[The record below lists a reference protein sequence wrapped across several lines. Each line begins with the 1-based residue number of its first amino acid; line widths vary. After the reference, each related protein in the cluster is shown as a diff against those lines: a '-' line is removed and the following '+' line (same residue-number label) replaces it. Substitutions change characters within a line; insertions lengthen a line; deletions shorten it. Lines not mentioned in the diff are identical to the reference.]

1 MKAFYKRKA
10 LSLLLT
16 FAMVLS
22 LIPAASFAAAETADD
37 SDAITQSEADAIVL
51 QAQETAERY
60 SAEGAIPLAE
70 WNFTTMTLPPL
81 PPTTPPWETTL
92 YATGGADSYA
102 TLTTNATNGWGSSP
116 TNFLA
121 ANGFDGAPGE
131 KYWQVDVPIG
141 MSYKDMTVNV
151 YFRTSGSITN
161 RWYVQYRT
169 YGSDEFVDIDE
180 GGFTVTKTG
189 GGAGPVDWDS
199 GTELCHLPNNT
210 VAIRFVRGEEST
222 PSKPTASGGNA
233 YINNIIVMGVPAQ
246 NLPALAMPNAD
257 PVPGRVLEDTP
268 LTLTSVNDD
277 VEIWYNTASNDPEA
291 EGWLKFDPAS
301 PLVISTENHEFH
313 AYVTDP
319 SGRQTPSA
327 VRTFSYDILAAEKLS
342 TVRSYELGTPV
353 LIQATASHAYPLGD
367 KALGCY
373 VQDATGGILV
383 LGDLPE
389 LAAGDTLTAA
399 GILTEADGRLALTD
413 LMMAEKGAAG
423 VPVSAAPMT
432 AAGLNTPNT
441 AKAAAGTLVQIAGL
455 NVDAIST
462 DKSGLVTMTL
472 SSGGKSVS
480 ALLDGARGTAESLS
494 IILNDTVTA
503 TGIVDAS
510 GANWCLRLL
519 SPSGLAVTAPATV
532 VAEPIADRPTSRRL
546 GAGEKVR
553 FTCPTP
559 EVTYES
565 TNTLD
570 GDNTVWTPIVDGG
583 LVFNGNAGDTVTQ
596 YVRAVKE
603 GMTPSEPITLTY
615 LLKPSVADKD
625 PIPDSAFTDGILT
638 IPQLLETERKG
649 QTVTVL
655 GQLTYRYG
663 TNTGVLQDVING
675 EIVSITASGS
685 DIAKASIGD
694 VLKLTFTLNT
704 WSMSLSKAEKVSTLN
719 VNPLEPQEFETFED
733 LLAVKEELSSAL
745 VLLKNVTLPDYNSS
759 KITITDSQS
768 KTLTISKPAAFPIGI
783 GKGDKV
789 DLVCAMPSAISNA
802 PALSLGS
809 KEQNKTPGFEPI
821 VLVGGDTRGP
831 NITLLSSLDG
841 IKKGESFNISV
852 QVEDYTGVKSVSLVY
867 TVNNNASA
875 SIPLTAEKD
884 KSIYNYTIPSTALNK
899 GGSFFFTIT
908 AEDTQEPNSYKSE
921 YKSKSIAIADEPLI
935 LTVSPKDGEA
945 TLSELRPTISVT
957 FENAGETPSVK
968 LTLTPEG
975 GSAVLNG
982 QEMTVSGASASY
994 QPAADLTEGKYTATV
1009 TVERSADKKPVS
1021 KTWSFSVGEP
1031 TIQAYFGQLHSHTG
1045 EYSDGAGFLSDAL
1058 DYVGA
1063 IPEADN
1069 VQFVAFTDHSN
1080 YFDSAEDPNPT
1091 TALGDASQM
1100 TAASKKTWDAYR
1112 KAITTFNNKDTGR
1125 LAIAGFEMTWAGGPG
1140 HMNTFNSDG
1149 LVSRNNAELNSKAN
1163 KTKDEGM
1170 QRYYAELS
1178 KPENAQTVS
1187 QFNHPGTMF
1196 GAFTDFA
1203 HWDPAIDS
1211 RVTMVEVGNGEGQI
1225 HQGGYYPSYEYY
1237 VMALDK
1243 GWHVAPTNNQDNHK
1257 GAWGNANDA
1266 RSVVYTDNFT
1276 VEGLLDGMRNMNMY
1290 STEDKNLEISYFLNG
1305 SMMGSILDTPESLH
1319 FTGTIRDSDAGETVG
1334 TVQIVANGGRVVYEA
1349 ECAEADFLLDVTLEP
1364 QYNYYFLK
1372 VIQPDKDVAVTAP
1385 VWVGESTKAGITS
1398 FSTDAPLI
1406 IEGESIDLTAE
1417 LYNYDSQALVLDS
1430 IEYSLTIGA
1439 TTTSL
1444 SVNTNPG
1451 NILSQETKTD
1461 AFAYTPAQPGLQTIT
1476 LKVEG
1481 SIGSTPCTFTS
1492 SMELEVIA
1500 AAELTSVAIDV
1511 GHGNAIVTDKLE
1523 TELPLLA
1530 GLNNIR
1536 LDSLDAGELTYE
1548 NLSQHALVLLSMPA
1562 DGSAPAYSEAELD
1575 ALRQYAAAGGNFLIA
1590 GSADRTA
1597 GSTASAAANTVLEA
1611 IGATARID
1619 EATVVDEVRNT
1630 GLLYRVP
1637 LTGNSCFNYDAVAKD
1652 PLAAS
1657 LLSGVNTSANNTF
1670 NLYNGAPVIP
1680 NSATVLVRGF
1690 KPSTKSV
1697 KADGLAG
1704 DTALKPGT
1712 PTVTAPGSTVLMTA
1726 ETLGG
1731 GGFVVTSGSPFFAT
1745 KEMYT
1750 DIDKPEDKQNANY
1763 WIMQNILGMVEGEA
1777 QVTSIADV
1785 HKAPEGRR
1793 FTVEGVATTN
1803 ASGYDKDTA
1812 FFDCIY
1818 LQDETGGI
1826 NLFPVSDII
1835 QAGQR
1840 LRVTGY
1846 TSSYQGERQL
1856 AVRSLEVVDDGV
1868 TPITPKL
1875 ISTMDAAL
1883 GTYLGTLVEVQGVV
1897 VSYTVVNNLVETI
1910 IVRDSSGYDCRIFI
1924 DGYITKDTPI
1934 ENLAAGHEIT
1944 VVGLSSYDNSFAGD
1958 ASRIRVP
1965 DRGGIVCGNE
1975 EVLIPPVYTPP
1986 INGGTSGSTTISAG
2000 SVKEGTDMVTVTLP
2014 SVGAELSRAAEDKI
2028 ISLNAE
2034 KPVVLEGAGLS
2045 VTIPAGTLSSGA
2057 DVNSML
2063 VNPKDR
2069 GNAIRVTHAD
2079 GTTSILPFALVGD
2092 GNAAYIADRAGTYAV
2107 VDNTKTFPDVDGS
2120 YWAADAIGFVTSREI
2135 FTGMGDGS
2143 FSPAHT
2149 MTRSMLVTALCRLA
2163 NGSAGSG
2170 TSFVDVPS
2178 NTWYAGAVSW
2188 AASNRIVEGD
2198 GQNFN
2203 PDAPVTREQ
2212 LCTILVRYMEY
2223 AGFTLP
2229 KTASSDGFSDMASVS
2244 PWAADAVKT
2253 ALETGLLTGKPGQSI
2268 DPQGQAS
2275 RAEIAVILQ
2284 RFIVSALQ

>member
-1 MKAFYKRKA
+1 MKTIFKRKA

-22 LIPAASFAAAETADD
+22 LLPAASFAAEEAADP
-37 SDAITQSEADAIVL
+37 DAVTQSEAEAAVL
-51 QAQETAERY
+51 QAQETAALY
-60 SAEGAIPLAE
+60 SAEGAVPLAE

-116 TNFLA
+116 SNFLA
-121 ANGFDGAPGE
+121 ANGFDGEPGE

-141 MSYKDMTVNV
+141 MSYEDMTVNV

-169 YGSDEFVDIDE
+169 YGSDKFVDIED
-180 GGFTVTKTG
+180 GGFTVTKSG

-199 GTELCHLPNNT
+199 GLELCPLPDNT
-210 VAIRFVRGEEST
+210 VAIRFVRGEESN
-222 PSKPTASGGNA
+222 PAKPTASGGNA
-233 YINNIIVMGVPAQ
+233 YINNIIVMGVPTQ
-246 NLPALAMPNAD
+246 KLPQLAMPTAE
-257 PVPGRVLEDTP
+257 PAPGRVLDKTE
-268 LTLTSVNDD
+268 LTLASVNDD
-277 VEIWYNTASNDPEA
+277 VVIRYSTSSADPKTGDWE
-291 EGWLKFDPAS
+291 EYDPAR
-301 PLVISTENHEFH
+301 PLTIDSDTHTFY

-319 SGRQTPSA
+319 AHRQDDSE
-327 VRTFSYDILAAEKLS
+327 VRTFSYEILEVEDISAIRAHK
-342 TVRSYELGTPV
+342 TGTPV
-353 LIQATASHAYPLGD
+353 MLQGTVSHAYPLGD
-367 KALGCY
+367 DSLGCY

-383 LGDLPE
+383 VGELPV

-399 GILTEADGRLALTD
+399 GILTEAGGRLVLTD
-413 LMMAEKGAAG
+413 LMTAEKGAAG
-423 VPVSAAPMT
+423 EAPAGTAMSAGDLGSAEK
-432 AAGLNTPNT
+432 AG
-441 AKAAAGTLVQIAGL
+441 AAAGTLVSVADL
-455 NVDAIST
+455 NVDAVST
-462 DKSGLVTMTL
+462 DEDGLVTVKL
-472 SSGGKSVS
+472 SGADGGKVT
-480 ALLDGARGTAESLS
+480 ALLDGARGAAEDFSV
-494 IILNDTVTA
+494 ILNDTVTA

-510 GANWCLRLL
+510 DSGWCLRLL
-519 SPSGLAVTAPATV
+519 SPAGLAKTADATV
-532 VAEPIADRPTSRRL
+532 VAKPIADRPTDRRL

-553 FTCPTP
+553 FSCPTP
-559 EVTYES
+559 GAAYES
-565 TNTLD
+565 TADLVA
-570 GDNTVWTPIVDGG
+570 GSWEAVPAEG
-583 LVFNGNAGDTVTQ
+583 LVFPGEPGDTVTLH
-596 YVRAVKE
+596 VRAVKE
-603 GMTPSEPITLTY
+603 GMTSSEPITLTY
-615 LLKPSVADKD
+615 LLKPSVADQD

-655 GQLTYRYG
+655 GQLTYRYS
-663 TNTGVLQDVING
+663 TNSGVFQDVING
-675 EIVSITASGS
+675 ETVSLIASGS

-704 WSMSLSKAEKVSTLN
+704 WSMSLSKTEKVSHAT
-719 VNPLEPQEFETFED
+719 PLEPQAFDTFAD
-733 LLAVKEELSSAL
+733 LLKVKEELPGAV
-745 VLLKNVTLPDYNSS
+745 VLLKNVTLPDYNSGS
-759 KITITDSQS
+759 ITVKDSQGKS
-768 KTLTISKPAAFPIGI
+768 LTISKPAAFPVGI
-783 GKGDKV
+783 GKGDV
-789 DLVCAMPSAISNA
+789 ADLVCAMPSSVADSA
-802 PALSLGS
+802 PKLSLGS
-809 KEQNKTPGFEPI
+809 EKQNAAPTIK
-821 VLVGGDTRGP
+821 LVGGDTRGP

-841 IKKGESFNISV
+841 IKKGESFDISV

-867 TVNNNASA
+867 TVNGKDSE

-884 KSIYNYTIPSTALNK
+884 KSVYQYTIPSTALNE

-908 AEDTQEPNSYKSE
+908 AVDTQEPTGYQNV
-921 YKSKSIAIADEPLI
+921 YKSKDITIADEPLI
-935 LTVSPKDGEA
+935 LTVSPRDGEA

-957 FENAGETPSVK
+957 FENAGETPAVK

-975 GSAVLNG
+975 GSAVLTG
-982 QEMTVSGASASY
+982 QEMTVDGASASFR
-994 QPAADLTEGKYTATV
+994 PAENLAEGKYNATV
-1009 TVERSADKKPVS
+1009 TVERGDNKQAL

-1031 TIQAYFGQLHSHTG
+1031 TIQPYFGQLHSHTG

-1058 DYVGA
+1058 DYVAA

-1080 YFDSAEDPNPT
+1080 YFDNAEAYNPAA
-1091 TALGDASQM
+1091 ALGDASQM
-1100 TAASKKTWDAYR
+1100 TAESKKTWDAYR
-1112 KAITTFNNKDTGR
+1112 KAMTTFNNKDNGR

-1149 LVSRNNAELNSKAN
+1149 LVSRNNPDLNSKAN

-1170 QRYYAELS
+1170 QLYYAELS

-1266 RSVVYTDNFT
+1266 RTVIYTDNFS
-1276 VEGLLDGMRNMNMY
+1276 VDGLLDGMRDMSMY
-1290 STEDKNLEISYFLNG
+1290 ATEDKNLEISYYLNG
-1305 SMMGSILDTPESLH
+1305 SMMGSILETPDELH
-1319 FTGTIRDSDAGETVG
+1319 FTGAVQDPDPGETVG
-1334 TVQIVANGGRVVYEA
+1334 TVQIVANGGRVVYETVCD
-1349 ECAEADFLLDVTLEP
+1349 ESTFLLDVTLEP

-1417 LYNYDSQALVLDS
+1417 LYNYDAQALVLDS
-1430 IEYSLTIGA
+1430 IEYSLTVGA
-1439 TTTSL
+1439 STTSL
-1444 SVNTNPG
+1444 SVDTDPG
-1451 NILSQETKTD
+1451 SILSQATMTD
-1461 AFAYTPAQPGLQTIT
+1461 TFTYTPAQPGLQTIT
-1476 LKVEG
+1476 LTVNG
-1481 SIGSTPCTFTS
+1481 SIGNTPCTFTS

-1500 AAELTSVAIDV
+1500 AAELTSVAIDT
-1511 GHGNAIVTDKLE
+1511 GHGNAVVTDGSE

-1536 LDSLDAGELTYE
+1536 LDSLGAGELTYE

-1562 DGSAPAYSEAELD
+1562 DGSAPAYTDTELD
-1575 ALRQYAAAGGNFLIA
+1575 ALRRYAADGGSFLVA
-1590 GSADRTA
+1590 AAADRTA
-1597 GSTASAAANTVLEA
+1597 GSAASAEANRVLEA
-1611 IGATARID
+1611 IGATARIG

-1637 LTGNSCFNYDAVAKD
+1637 LTGNSCFNYDATAAD
-1652 PLAAS
+1652 SLAGAI
-1657 LLSGVNTSANNTF
+1657 LSGVNTAANNTF
-1670 NLYNGAPVIP
+1670 NLYSGAPVLP
-1680 NSATVLVRGF
+1680 GSATVLVRGF

-1712 PTVTAPGSTVLMTA
+1712 PAVTAPGSTVLMAA
-1726 ETLGG
+1726 ESLAG

-1763 WIMQNILGMVEGEA
+1763 WIMQNILGMVQGEV
-1777 QVTSIADV
+1777 QITSIADV

-1793 FTVEGVATTN
+1793 FTVEGIATTN

-1826 NLFPVSDII
+1826 NLFPVSDVI

-1856 AVRSLEVVDDGV
+1856 AVRSLEVVDAEARPV
-1868 TPITPKL
+1868 APKS

-1883 GTYLGTLVEVQGVV
+1883 GTYLGTLVKVEGVV
-1897 VSYTVVNNLVETI
+1897 VSYTLVNNLVETI
-1910 IVRDSSGYDCRIFI
+1910 IVRDGSGYDCRIFI
-1924 DGYITKDTPI
+1924 DGYITKDIAI
-1934 ENLAAGHEIT
+1934 ENLAEGHEIA
-1944 VVGLSSYDNSFAGD
+1944 VVGLSSYDNSFDGD

-1965 DRGGIVCGNE
+1965 DRSGIVCGTE
-1975 EVLIPPVYTPP
+1975 TVPIPPVYTPST
-1986 INGGTSGSTTISAG
+1986 GGSTGGGAISAG
-2000 SVKEGTDMVTVTLP
+2000 AVKEGADKVTVAIP
-2014 SVGAELSRAAEDKI
+2014 SAGAVLSQAAEDKL

-2057 DVNSML
+2057 DVNAML
-2063 VNPKDR
+2063 VNPKDG

-2079 GTTSILPFALVGD
+2079 GTASILPFALVG
-2092 GNAAYIADRAGTYAV
+2092 GGRAAYIADRAGTYAV
-2107 VDNTKTFPDVDGS
+2107 VDNTKSFPDVDGS
-2120 YWAADAIGFVTSREI
+2120 HWAADAIGFVASHEI
-2135 FTGMGDGS
+2135 FNGMGDGS
-2143 FSPAHT
+2143 FSPAQT
-2149 MTRSMLVTALCRLA
+2149 MTRSMVVTALYRMA
-2163 NGSAGSG
+2163 NGSAAAG
-2170 TSFVDVPS
+2170 TSFADVPAGA
-2178 NTWYAGAVSW
+2178 WYADAVSW
-2188 AASNRIVEGD
+2188 AAASRIVEGD
-2198 GQNFN
+2198 GRNFN

-2212 LCTILVRYMEY
+2212 LCTILARYMDY
-2223 AGFTLP
+2223 AGFTLS
-2229 KTASSDGFSDMASVS
+2229 KTASSDGFADMAGVS
-2244 PWAADAVKT
+2244 PWAADAVRS

-2284 RFIVSALQ
+2284 RFVESVLK